1 MSQNISAAV
10 LLQPTDHAL
19 AAPDSQ
25 TWGWIY
31 TDFFGLKSPPFSLLP
46 DRNFFYCHA
55 SAQETLNT
63 LYYSLC
69 SDESIIK
76 VTGAP
81 GIGKTVLCN
90 TFFSALDAH
99 FIVLKIVNPNID
111 SDIFLKAILDEFSLP
126 YPMAINAHQLVK
138 YLESFLLEL
147 HKKRQCRVVVYV
159 DEAHQLPE
167 QTLEIIRILSNLQTQ
182 DKNLLQFVLVGQP
195 ALDNKLKGKN
205 IVPLRQRIS
214 FSGRLIA
221 LTRAEAKEYV
231 LFRFARAG
239 LAHQHIF
246 TRKALK
252 LLHWGSAGLPRLI
265 NIIGHKSMLIAYGE
279 GKQTI
284 TDRHVIV
291 AIKDT
296 ESTRDRCLRR
306 TIIRHSLSYLACGI
320 AILIFIHYIE
330 SML

>member
-10 LLQPTDHAL
+10 LLQPMDQAL
-19 AAPDSQ
+19 TTPDSQ

-31 TDFFGLKSPPFSLLP
+31 TDFFGLSLPPFSLLP

-69 SDESIIK
+69 SGESIIK
-76 VTGAP
+76 VTGEI

-90 TFFSALDAH
+90 TFFSALDEH
-99 FIVLKIVNPNID
+99 FIVLKIINPNID
-111 SDIFLKAILDEFSLP
+111 AEIFLKAILDEFSLP
-126 YPMAINAHQLVK
+126 YPMNINAHQLVK
-138 YLESFLLEL
+138 YVESFLLEL
-147 HKKRQCRVVVYV
+147 HNKRQCRVVVYV

-167 QTLEIIRILSNLQTQ
+167 QSLEIIRILSNLQTQ

-221 LTRAEAKEYV
+221 LTRTEVKEYV
-231 LFRFARAG
+231 SFRFARAG
-239 LAHQHIF
+239 LDKKQMF
-246 TRKALK
+246 TKKALK

-279 GKQTI
+279 GKRII

-296 ESTRDRCLRR
+296 ESTRHRCLKRA
-306 TIIRHSLSYLACGI
+306 IFCHSLSCLAGVI
-320 AILIFIHYIE
+320 AILLCFQYVELI
-330 SML
+330 L